1 MSNEVI
7 FNFKEKKYNLTKE
20 YCANI
25 EQHTNDSIYSE
36 IENEVIQTIL
46 FRFVV
51 SDPLKIYLGC

>member
-36 IENEVIQTIL
+36 IENEVKNYSSL
-46 FRFVV
+46 LYLSFC
-51 SDPLKIYLGC
+51 DPNI